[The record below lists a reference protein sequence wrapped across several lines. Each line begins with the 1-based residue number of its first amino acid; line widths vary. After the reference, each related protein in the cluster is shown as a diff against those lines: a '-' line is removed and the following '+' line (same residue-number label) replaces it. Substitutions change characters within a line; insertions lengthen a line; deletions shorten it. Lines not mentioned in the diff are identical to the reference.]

1 MGSILL
7 LLLHIG
13 VLHGTYTII
22 IITHRSA
29 SWDLY
34 YYYYYY
40 YYYTSE
46 HFMGSILLLLLHR
59 SASWDLYYYY
69 NYT

>member
-1 MGSILL
+1 MGPI

-13 VLHGTYTII
+13 ALHGTITII

-34 YYYYYY
+34 YYY
-40 YYYTSE
+40 
-46 HFMGSILLLLLHR
+46 
-59 SASWDLYYYY
+59 

>member
-1 MGSILL
+1 MGPILL

-13 VLHGTYTII
+13 VLHGTITII

-34 YYYYYY
+34 YYYYY
-40 YYYTSE
+40 T
-46 HFMGSILLLLLHR
+46 
-59 SASWDLYYYY
+59 
-69 NYT
+69 